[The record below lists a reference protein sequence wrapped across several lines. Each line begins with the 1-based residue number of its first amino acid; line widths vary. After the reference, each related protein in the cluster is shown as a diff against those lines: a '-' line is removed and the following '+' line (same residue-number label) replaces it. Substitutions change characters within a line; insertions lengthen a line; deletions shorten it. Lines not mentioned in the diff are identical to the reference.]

1 MKRGIDGLL
10 VVDKPEGI
18 TSLDVV
24 REIKHR
30 FEVKKAG
37 HIGTLD
43 PFATGV
49 LPVVI
54 NEGTKLVPFLKEG
67 SKEYEAT
74 LRLGEETNTDDW
86 TGKVILSKP
95 WEGVQPEKVEAL
107 LHTFLGK
114 IRQIPPM
121 FSAVKMQGQPLY
133 RLARKGM
140 EVERKER
147 EVEIYNIEM
156 EEVALPLI
164 RFKVSC
170 SKGTYIRTLG
180 RDIGKKIGCG
190 AHLLRLRR
198 IRSGPFTLEQAI
210 SWEELRNLSQPD
222 ALRPWLISLDAAL
235 PSLPEVI
242 GDEQS
247 VRKVRFGMEMMVQDL
262 SPKNLPDFEKGQ
274 WLKMSSPQEGLVAI
288 LKSEV
293 NGADIPWTRPE
304 AVALRPLRIFYAS
317 PLRARGSSL
326 RGRSPSGAE
335 PEPEA
340 PPSPRGGEGKVA
352 STRNRVE
359 GKDHVSL
366 KGGIS

>member
-30 FEVKKAG
+30 FGVKKAG

-49 LPVVI
+49 LPIVI
-54 NEGTKLVPFLKEG
+54 NEGTKLVPFLREG
-67 SKEYEAT
+67 PKEYEVT

-86 TGKVILSKP
+86 TGKVVMKQP

-107 LHTFLGK
+107 IHTFLGK
-114 IRQIPPM
+114 IRQTPPM
-121 FSAVKMQGQPLY
+121 FSAIKMQGKPLY
-133 RLARKGM
+133 RLARKGI

-147 EVEIYNIEM
+147 EVEIYNIQMKEI
-156 EEVALPLI
+156 ELPLVH
-164 RFKVSC
+164 FKVSC

-180 RDIGKKIGCG
+180 RDIGRKIGCG

-198 IRSGPFTLEQAI
+198 IRSGPFTLGQAI
-210 SWEELRNLSQPD
+210 TWERLKDLSKPD
-222 ALRPWLISLDAAL
+222 ALHSWLISLSAAL
-235 PSLPEVI
+235 PSLPEMI
-242 GDEQS
+242 GDEQL
-247 VRKVRFGMEMMVQDL
+247 VKKVRFGKEMIVQDL
-262 SPKNLPDFEKGQ
+262 SPQTLPAFEKGQ

-293 NGADIPWTRPE
+293 KGADIPWTDPE
-304 AVALRPLRIFYAS
+304 VVALRPLRVFQPQKRY
-317 PLRARGSSL
+317 LT
-326 RGRSPSGAE
+326 E
-335 PEPEA
+335 
-340 PPSPRGGEGKVA
+340 
-352 STRNRVE
+352 
-359 GKDHVSL
+359 DHV
-366 KGGIS
+366 